1 LKVIYTATGMAVGGR
16 SGRAESS
23 DGELKIT
30 LVRPKEL
37 GGPGTGGT
45 NPEQLFACGYAACFA
60 TTLDFLSRQ
69 KQLKLQKN
77 EVTAHIGLA
86 QRAEGGFGL
95 TARLE
100 IFISGIERSEAEVLV
115 GQAHQACP
123 YSNAISGNVDVD
135 IVLNLDG

>member
-1 LKVIYTATGMAVGGR
+1 MAVGGR

-86 QRAEGGFGL
+86 QRAQGGFGL

-100 IFISGIERSEAEVLV
+100 IFIGGIERSEAEDLV
-115 GQAHQACP
+115 HQAHQACP
-123 YSNAISGNVDVD
+123 YSNAIAGNVDVD
-135 IVLNLDG
+135 IVLNLAG